1 MSIRMPVRART
12 ARPGVVAAVL
22 VAFSALG
29 TLGASASAV
38 VPTSTDFRSCLNGK
52 GRLGMIKGGL
62 ATQPYYTLVCKGG
75 VFDGQTVVFASGDDF
90 TLVDSVAGADGF
102 TGLDG
107 FGTGRA

>member
-12 ARPGVVAAVL
+12 TRPAVVAAVL

-29 TLGASASAV
+29 ASASAV
-38 VPTSTDFRSCLNGK
+38 VPTDTDFKSCYNGK
-52 GRLGMIKGGL
+52 GRLGVIKGGL
-62 ATQPYYTLVCKGG
+62 PTQPMYTLVCKGG
-75 VFDGQTVVFASGDDF
+75 AFDGQSVVFAGGDDF

-107 FGTGRA
+107 FGKA